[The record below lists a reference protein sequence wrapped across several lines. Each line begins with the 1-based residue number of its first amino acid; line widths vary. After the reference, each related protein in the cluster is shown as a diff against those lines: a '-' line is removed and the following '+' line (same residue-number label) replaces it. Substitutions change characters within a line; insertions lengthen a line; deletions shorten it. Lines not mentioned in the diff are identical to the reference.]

1 MNDVITQ
8 EDNLELYNIL
18 VEKHKNSIFGK
29 RPNAMGD
36 KLLNR
41 QEKFE
46 SLNLLEQAQVLMQIL
61 QLTQLSNM
69 GADLSLIGEAKK
81 TGITLI
87 SKVVSDAEEF
97 VLINQ
102 SPAGLYE
109 LEIDLK
115 TI

>member
-1 MNDVITQ
+1 
-8 EDNLELYNIL
+8 
-18 VEKHKNSIFGK
+18 
-29 RPNAMGD
+29 MGN
-36 KLLNR
+36 KLLSR

-46 SLNLLEQAQVLMQIL
+46 NLDLLEQAVVLMQIL

-87 SKVVSDAEEF
+87 SKIVSEAEEF

-102 SPAGLYE
+102 SPAGLYRS
-109 LEIDLK
+109 EIDLK
-115 TI
+115 AV

>member
-1 MNDVITQ
+1 MPDRA
-8 EDNLELYNIL
+8 
-18 VEKHKNSIFGK
+18 K
-29 RPNAMGD
+29 
-36 KLLNR
+36 
-41 QEKFE
+41 
-46 SLNLLEQAQVLMQIL
+46 VLMQIL

-69 GADLSLIGEAKK
+69 GADLSMIGESKK

-87 SKVVSDAEEF
+87 SKIVSEADEF

-109 LEIDLK
+109 SEIDLK